1 MTERL
6 MNLDRRIIFLF
17 VFLGVLIP
25 LLTEFRF
32 PIKATPNVRAIPSEI
47 ERVAAENGTVLVS
60 FDYGPGSEPE
70 LQPMA
75 LSLLRHCFSKNVK
88 VVAMCLWPDAPGLAQ
103 EALDTASAEF
113 EKTYGVDYAFLGYKP
128 GSFSVIINMG
138 QDFRTAFPRD
148 ARGNRTDSL
157 AVTQSVLTLR
167 DFSFVFDIAA
177 GSSIDGWWIPFG
189 QEKYKF
195 SLGAGCTAVMA
206 PDLFPFLQSKQL
218 AGLVGGLAGAAEY
231 EALIDHAGTATDGMR
246 PQSVTHL
253 IIIAFIVLGN
263 VMYFLQRRVSRRAVA
278 EGRDAT

>member
-25 LLTEFRF
+25 LLTEFKF
-32 PIKATPNVRAIPSEI
+32 PIKATPNVRAIYNEI
-47 ERVAAENGTVLVS
+47 ERVAAEGGTVLVS

-253 IIIAFIVLGN
+253 IIIAFIALGN
-263 VMYFLQRRVSRRAVA
+263 AMYFLQRRASKRAVA

>member
-17 VFLGVLIP
+17 VFLGVTIP
-25 LLTEFRF
+25 LLTDFRF
-32 PIKATPNVRAIPSEI
+32 PIKATSNVRAIHSEI

-75 LSLLRHCFSKNVK
+75 LSLLRHCFSRNVK

-103 EALDTASAEF
+103 EALDTASEEF
-113 EKTYGVDYAFLGYKP
+113 GKTYGVDYAFLGYKP
-128 GSFSVIINMG
+128 GTFSVIINMG
-138 QDFRTAFPRD
+138 QNFRSAFARD
-148 ARGNRTDSL
+148 ARGNPTDSL
-157 AVTQSVLTLR
+157 AVTREILTLR

-177 GSSIDGWWIPFG
+177 GASIDGWWIPFG

-231 EALIDHAGTATDGMR
+231 ETLIGRAGTATDGMR

-263 VMYFLQRRVSRRAVA
+263 AMYFLQRRASRRAAA